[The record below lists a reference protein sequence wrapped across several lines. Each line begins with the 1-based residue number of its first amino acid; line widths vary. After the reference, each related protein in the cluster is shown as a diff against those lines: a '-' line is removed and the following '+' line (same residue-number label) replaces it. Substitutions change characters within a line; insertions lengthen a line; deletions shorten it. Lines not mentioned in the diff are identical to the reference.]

1 MSMVFSS
8 HNVLCSYFKGEN
20 IISTS
25 WMMVTN
31 GRIFH
36 LNTVWTANF
45 LIIKRISIRLNATK
59 KSFLLKKKKKMNGT
73 DVAWLILIRALNS
86 LVHSEEAKD
95 QCLIKN
101 RSVLA
106 ILIAGWW
113 FAIIWSLRS
122 LWNSCLFQK
131 RNQSY
136 IY

>member
-1 MSMVFSS
+1 MFCVVISKVKTLFLPAGWWLQMVEFSIKHS
-8 HNVLCSYFKGEN
+8 
-20 IISTS
+20 
-25 WMMVTN
+25 
-31 GRIFH
+31 
-36 LNTVWTANF
+36 LNCQFSNY
-45 LIIKRISIRLNATK
+45 KKNLNQAQCNEEEF
-59 KSFLLKKKKKMNGT
+59 SPKKKKKMNGT